1 MRKIILFIASS
12 LDGFIAR
19 IDQSIDW
26 LFMDND
32 YGYKEF
38 YKSIDTVLVGNKTY
52 QKSKEFEEYPFKD
65 KKVFVFTRSKN
76 LKDENVDFVYDVANF
91 SKKLIKQSG
100 KNIWLVGGGEIVK
113 IFLDNYLLDEIII
126 SVHPRTPLFV
136 GTKETKLELT
146 NHKIF
151 ENGLVQLH
159 YKVIR

>member
-100 KNIWLVGGGEIVK
+100 KNIWLVGGGEIAK
-113 IFLDNYLLDEIII
+113 IFLDNYLLSIY
-126 SVHPRTPLFV
+126 ST
-136 GTKETKLELT
+136 
-146 NHKIF
+146 
-151 ENGLVQLH
+151 
-159 YKVIR
+159 